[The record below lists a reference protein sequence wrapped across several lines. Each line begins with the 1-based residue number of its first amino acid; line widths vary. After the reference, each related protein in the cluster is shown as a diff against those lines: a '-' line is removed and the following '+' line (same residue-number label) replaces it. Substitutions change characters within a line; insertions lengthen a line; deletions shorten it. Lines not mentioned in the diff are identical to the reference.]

1 MTNNITFYADAESP
15 KPSEKWIN
23 LSLDKKLE
31 MLNIAIQNE
40 NFHNQINFLEADND
54 GNIIIS
60 LNSDISADK
69 RGCFLLDL
77 EKCLKDKIDESL
89 CVWLT
94 QLGDKNSLRNL
105 RGIEFKK

>member
-1 MTNNITFYADAESP
+1 MSKNKTFYADIESP
-15 KPSEKWIN
+15 KPSQKWIN
-23 LSLDKKLE
+23 LTLDDKLE
-31 MLNIAIQNE
+31 TLCKAIKNE
-40 NFHNQINFLEADND
+40 IFHNHINFLEADNE

-60 LNSDISADK
+60 LNSNITADK

-77 EKCLKDKIDESL
+77 EKCLKEKIDESL
-89 CVWLT
+89 SVWLT

>member
-1 MTNNITFYADAESP
+1 MSNNITFYADAESP
-15 KPSEKWIN
+15 KPTEKWIN
-23 LSLDKKLE
+23 LNLDVKLE
-31 MLNIAIQNE
+31 KLYGAIKNE
-40 NFHNQINFLEADND
+40 IFHNKINFLEADNE

-60 LNSDISADK
+60 LYSDISADK

-77 EKCLKDKIDESL
+77 EKCLKEKIDESL

>member
-1 MTNNITFYADAESP
+1 MTNNITFYADVESP

>member
-1 MTNNITFYADAESP
+1 MSKNITFYAEIDSP

-23 LSLDKKLE
+23 LSSDNKLE
-31 MLNIAIQNE
+31 ILYGAIQKE
-40 NFHNQINFLEADND
+40 IFYNQITFLEADND

-60 LNSDISADK
+60 LNSNFSADK

-89 CVWLT
+89 CIWLT